1 MYNSDDRIEKWMAE
15 VEISFSDGA
24 RQLGFLFVRPRQ
36 RLSDLLNDERR
47 FLPFRLPDG
56 HIEQIAKD
64 TILRATPLYE
74 ENQSEAIGDPY
85 AFLGVRRNIA
95 EPKLKKVYRRLC
107 KENHPDR
114 LLSLGMAPE
123 IVEFS
128 NARLRRVI
136 DAYRRIMIQRHGRAA
151 AEAATEAAA
160 EAAATEAA
168 AEAAAAGTTTWN

>member
-1 MYNSDDRIEKWMAE
+1 MYKPDNHIDKWMVE

-36 RLSDLLNDERR
+36 RLSDLLNDDRR

-64 TILRATPLYE
+64 TILRAAPLYKDD
-74 ENQSEAIGDPY
+74 QSEAIGDPY

-95 EPKLKKVYRRLC
+95 DPKLKKIYRRLC

-136 DAYRRIMIQRHGRAA
+136 DAYRRIMTQRHGRSAA
-151 AEAATEAAA
+151 EAAA
-160 EAAATEAA
+160 EAAATDAA